1 MQDQFVARGPSP
13 GNDLAIGQAIEMDE
27 RTGSP
32 PGAIPQ
38 QAAPYGLR
46 DSDDDVAGMVNLQQ
60 HDQPAYNDAPARGH
74 ESDPLSPTSVYSRGV
89 TSAQ

>member
-1 MQDQFVARGPSP
+1 
-13 GNDLAIGQAIEMDE
+13 MDE

-32 PGAIPQ
+32 PGTIPHQ
-38 QAAPYGLR
+38 VAPYGLR

-60 HDQPAYNDAPARGH
+60 QDQPAYNDTTARGH
-74 ESDPLSPTSVYSRGV
+74 ESDPSSVYSRGV